1 MERLQ
6 SLEEFYRA
14 KQIPVPEG
22 MNRELGHFNVFNSAD
37 YTGSGAAPLPY
48 SRKDFYKVAFV
59 SGRNRYFFADKTL
72 DVEQHGL
79 FFANP
84 QVPYQC
90 EHLDEQ
96 QTGFFCIFTDA
107 FFNSHSSMKPTDFP
121 LFRPGGQP
129 LICLPDAHVQPV
141 IDLFHKMIT
150 ELQSD
155 YTYKYD
161 LLRNYTM
168 ELIHLG
174 MKLQPVALSAA
185 HTNAAARI
193 STLFSDLLER
203 QFPIESPRQQVN
215 LRTAFDFATQLSIHV
230 NHLNKA
236 LKDATGK
243 STSEHISDRVLQE
256 AKALLRHTDW
266 NVSEIGYSLGFQ
278 EPAHFNNFFKKK
290 TQLTPRTFRTA

>member
-37 YTGSGAAPLPY
+37 YIGPETTLPY

-59 SGRNRYFFADKTL
+59 SGRNRYFFADKIL
-72 DVEQHGL
+72 DMEEFGL

-90 EHLDEQ
+90 EHLSEAQ
-96 QTGFFCIFTDA
+96 AGFFCIFNDA
-107 FFNSHSSMKPTDFP
+107 FFRGHSAMKLTDFP
-121 LFRPGGQP
+121 LFRPGGNP
-129 LICLPDAHVQPV
+129 LICLPEAQVQPV
-141 IDLFHKMIT
+141 IDLFRKMIE
-150 ELQSD
+150 ELHSD
-155 YTYKYD
+155 YAFKHD

-168 ELIHLG
+168 ELIHMG
-174 MKLQPVALSAA
+174 MKLQPAQVAASQ
-185 HTNAAARI
+185 TNAASRI
-193 STLFSDLLER
+193 SSLFSDLLER

-243 STSEHISDRVLQE
+243 STSDHIADRVLQE

-290 TQLTPRTFRTA
+290 TQVTPRSFRTA

>member
-1 MERLQ
+1 MERIQ

-14 KQIPVPEG
+14 KQIPVPAG
-22 MNRELGHFNVFNSAD
+22 MNRELGHFNIFDTAELITTN
-37 YTGSGAAPLPY
+37 TPLPY

-72 DVEQHGL
+72 DIDQYGL

-90 EHLDEQ
+90 DHLDEDQ
-96 QTGFFCIFTDA
+96 AGYFCIFTDA
-107 FFNSHSSMKPTDFP
+107 FFHGHSSMKLTDFP

-129 LICLPDAHVQPV
+129 LICLPEAQVPQVVD
-141 IDLFHKMIT
+141 IFHKMKA
-150 ELQSD
+150 ELESD
-155 YTYKYD
+155 YVYKFD

-174 MKLQPVALSAA
+174 MKHQPAALSPA
-185 HTNAAARI
+185 HTNAATRI
-193 STLFSDLLER
+193 SSLFSDLLER
-203 QFPIESPRQQVN
+203 QFPIETTRQQVN
-215 LRTAFDFATQLSIHV
+215 LRTAFDFAAQLSIHV

-243 STSEHISDRVLQE
+243 STSDHIADRLVQE

-266 NVSEIGYSLGFQ
+266 NVSEIGYCLGFQ

-290 TQLTPRTFRTA
+290 TQLTPRTFRAA

>member
-37 YTGSGAAPLPY
+37 YIGPETTLPY

-59 SGRNRYFFADKTL
+59 SGRNRYFFADKIL
-72 DVEQHGL
+72 DMEQFGL

-90 EHLDEQ
+90 EHLSEAQ
-96 QTGFFCIFTDA
+96 AGFFCIFNDA
-107 FFNSHSSMKPTDFP
+107 FFHGHSSMKLTDFP
-121 LFRPGGQP
+121 LFRPGGNP
-129 LICLPDAHVQPV
+129 LICLPDAQVQPV
-141 IDLFHKMIT
+141 IDLFRKMIE
-150 ELQSD
+150 ELHSD
-155 YTYKYD
+155 YAFKHD

-168 ELIHLG
+168 ELIHMG
-174 MKLQPVALSAA
+174 MKLQPAQVAASQ
-185 HTNAAARI
+185 TNAASRI
-193 STLFSDLLER
+193 SSLFSDLLER

-243 STSEHISDRVLQE
+243 STSDHIADRVLQE

-290 TQLTPRTFRTA
+290 TQVTPRSFRTA

>member
-22 MNRELGHFNVFNSAD
+22 MNREVGHFNVFNTAD
-37 YTGSGAAPLPY
+37 YLTPDTPLPY
-48 SRKDFYKVAFV
+48 SRKDFYKVAFI
-59 SGRNRYFFADKTL
+59 SGRNRYYFADKTL
-72 DVEQHGL
+72 EVERFGL

-90 EHLDEQ
+90 DHLGPDQ
-96 QTGFFCIFTDA
+96 AGFFCIFNDA
-107 FFNSHSSMKPTDFP
+107 FFHGHSAMKLTDFP
-121 LFRPGGQP
+121 LFRPGGNP
-129 LICLPDAHVQPV
+129 LICLPDAQVQPV
-141 IDLFHKMIT
+141 IDLFRKMVE
-150 ELQSD
+150 ELHSD
-155 YTYKYD
+155 YAFKFD

-168 ELIHLG
+168 ELIHMG
-174 MKLQPVALSAA
+174 MKLQPAQVAASQ
-185 HTNAAARI
+185 TNAASRI
-193 STLFSDLLER
+193 SSLFSDLLER

-215 LRTAFDFATQLSIHV
+215 LRTAFDFAAQLSIHV

-243 STSEHISDRVLQE
+243 STSDHIAERLLQE

-290 TQLTPRTFRTA
+290 TQVTPRSFRTA